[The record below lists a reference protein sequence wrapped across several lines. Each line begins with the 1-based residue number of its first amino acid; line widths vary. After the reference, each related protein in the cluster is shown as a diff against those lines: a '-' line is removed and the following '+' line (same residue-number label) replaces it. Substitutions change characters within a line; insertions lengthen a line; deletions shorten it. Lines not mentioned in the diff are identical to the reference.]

1 MTREEVFD
9 YCRQQYKTEP
19 DYPWKDYNAVLRHS
33 DNNKWYGLVMT
44 VSFYRSPDDHP
55 EAVRC
60 GILTADYQIFRRER
74 WTVLKILRVKSE
86 SSPLFLRCD
95 NPLVLSHFFV
105 YQETEPDMRL
115 GAASIG
121 IMTDDNYNIFE
132 DGIDLMV
139 GGRMMPV
146 PAYPEYEHNPEL
158 LEDMEKIK
166 YVLDGGNLS
175 YRPSP
180 HRFIRTN
187 RPSTYAMDEMIEEA
201 KQGLRRE
208 FPKHGKR
215 TEYTVDWL
223 EVRRKALELYKQ
235 IYGRK
240 GVAGMVYFDPD
251 LVSVETAEC
260 KNGWEV
266 PVGKK
271 NCVKLLCFEEQQS
284 TAEDLICTDPA
295 EAKGYVRFASGYC
308 TDLDKQVK
316 QWKREYGT
324 DEPMEIV
331 RDIYKETPHVHRAY
345 REILGQHAV
354 FRMEGQIDD
363 YMDMV
368 KDKLA
373 SSAPDIEIGAKTQ
386 RIEKRGKSYSR

>member
-60 GILTADYQIFRRER
+60 GILTADHQIFRRER

-86 SSPLFLRCD
+86 SSLLFLRCD

-223 EVRRKALELYKQ
+223 EVRRKTSFVPIQLRQKGMFALHLE
-235 IYGRK
+235 
-240 GVAGMVYFDPD
+240 
-251 LVSVETAEC
+251 
-260 KNGWEV
+260 
-266 PVGKK
+266 
-271 NCVKLLCFEEQQS
+271 
-284 TAEDLICTDPA
+284 
-295 EAKGYVRFASGYC
+295 
-308 TDLDKQVK
+308 
-316 QWKREYGT
+316 
-324 DEPMEIV
+324 
-331 RDIYKETPHVHRAY
+331 
-345 REILGQHAV
+345 
-354 FRMEGQIDD
+354 
-363 YMDMV
+363 
-368 KDKLA
+368 LA
-373 SSAPDIEIGAKTQ
+373 SSAPDIKIGAKTQ